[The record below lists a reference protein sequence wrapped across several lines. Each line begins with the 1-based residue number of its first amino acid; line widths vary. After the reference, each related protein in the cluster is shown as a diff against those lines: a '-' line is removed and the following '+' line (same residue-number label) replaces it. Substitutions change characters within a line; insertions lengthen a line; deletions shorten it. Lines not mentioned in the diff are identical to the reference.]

1 MEQTDKHQKLREL
14 KGWFIG
20 LAVVVAV
27 IVGGLVLFILA
38 GRSELQ
44 RKIAE
49 LKAQGLPTSFAELE
63 ARHKLPEGTPNA
75 ADVYLKAFAAY
86 RPLADRNKQ
95 DLLPIMG
102 NRPGPEGNVP
112 YPQDQMDAAKEFIE
126 TNQTT
131 YDLLHQAGQIPNCA
145 YPRNYSSSGTLFQS
159 DLWTSIKKAAQSQV
173 IAALYYAQQGQSQ
186 QAYDHLKDCIHLSES
201 LSHESFLIDYLVQIA
216 IAAMCAGTTEDCL
229 KYTSFSAEQL
239 QDLQDRFST
248 LQRQLGYKSA
258 LAGEICYQ
266 LEYYADPY
274 NPGMAMANTAQT
286 RLFRMSG
293 LFERNILRSIE
304 SIQKLM
310 AVDELPV
317 GQRLPRAQAIE
328 QELDDLSFLYF
339 LTKIGTPS
347 LSKVYKINLR
357 VRSGID
363 SMITGL
369 AIERYRLAEKKLPET
384 LEDLVPAYLP
394 EVYIDPF
401 DGRPLKYRQ
410 DDPGYRVWSVGEDG
424 IDNGGQE
431 RDSNDGQKP
440 YDKVV
445 RIYR

>member
-1 MEQTDKHQKLREL
+1 MEQADKHQKLREL

-63 ARHKLPEGTPNA
+63 VRHKLPAGTPNA

-86 RPLADRNKQ
+86 RPLADRYKQ
-95 DLLPIMG
+95 DLLQIMG

-126 TNQTT
+126 ANQAM
-131 YDLLHQAGQIPNCA
+131 YDLLHQAGQIPDCA
-145 YPRNYSSSGTLFQS
+145 YPRDFSSILSPSSLAEIRRASQTQAL
-159 DLWTSIKKAAQSQV
+159 AA
-173 IAALYYAQQGQSQ
+173 IYYAQQGQSQ
-186 QAYDHLKDCIHLSES
+186 LAYDHIRDAIRLCES
-201 LSHESFLIDYLVQIA
+201 MSREPFLIDHLVQIA
-216 IAAMCAGTTEDCL
+216 IAAMNAGSIEDCL
-229 KYTSFSAEQL
+229 NYTTFSAEQL
-239 QDLQDRFST
+239 QDLQSQFERLREKFDI
-248 LQRQLGYKSA
+248 KKA
-258 LAGEICYQ
+258 LAGELCYQ

-274 NPGMAMANTAQT
+274 NPRVAMANTAQT

-310 AVDELPV
+310 AVDELPA
-317 GQRLPRAQAIE
+317 GQRVSRAEAID
-328 QELDDLSFLYF
+328 QEVEGLSFLYF

-401 DGRPLKYRQ
+401 DSRPLKYRQ

-431 RDSNDGQKP
+431 RDFNDRQKP
-440 YDKVV
+440 YDEVV